1 MSEEK
6 PVKPPLKSNIKL
18 IIRRFIMNLRT
29 AKRNNK
35 KDYRRLRIKLRI
47 RKVISGTQERPRLS
61 VFRSS
66 KQIYCQLIDDLDGK
80 TLLAASSNE
89 KGILEKKGTKTEK
102 AKMVGQL
109 IAERAKEQGIDS
121 VVFDRNGYLYH
132 GRVKAL
138 AESAREGGL
147 KF

>member
-1 MSEEK
+1 MD
-6 PVKPPLKSNIKL
+6 
-18 IIRRFIMNLRT
+18 LRT

-35 KDYRRLRIKLRI
+35 KDYRRLRIKLRV
-47 RKVISGTQERPRLS
+47 RKVVSGTPERPRLS

-66 KQIYCQLIDDLDGK
+66 KQIYAQLIDDQAGK
-80 TLLAASSNE
+80 TIAAASSGE
-89 KGILEKKGTKTEK
+89 KGILEQKGTKTVK
-102 AKMVGQL
+102 AKLVGQL
-109 IAERAKEQGIDS
+109 IAERAKEQGIES

-138 AESAREGGL
+138 ADAAREGGL